1 MTLTCTV
8 WWQHSHNLTF
18 ICNIKA
24 CLGYKSQTELHFL
37 SGIDTILVL
46 DSSVSYSCAYSVG
59 LSDISAVEQI
69 REESELN
76 VRRKPPFQICNQAKQ
91 QTTQTLRQSVSQT
104 SHRHFFSQFDFIVG
118 RVQRNTAECAAVNN
132 SLPPTLSTFM
142 PSVLLETAMWYDC
155 IFPY

>member
-1 MTLTCTV
+1 MWL
-8 WWQHSHNLTF
+8 F
-18 ICNIKA
+18 
-24 CLGYKSQTELHFL
+24 FL
-37 SGIDTILVL
+37 SGTDSLPLL

-69 REESELN
+69 REEFELS

-91 QTTQTLRQSVSQT
+91 QTTQTLRQSVSHA
-104 SHRHFFSQFDFIVG
+104 SNRHFFSQLDLIVG

-132 SLPPTLSTFM
+132 SLPPTSSTFM

-155 IFPY
+155 IFPC